1 MKLSGV
7 YHSLQATADHEEKT
21 YVLEFIRHKDFPAGE
36 FRLAKISIGENVL
49 WQFKT
54 ENFNKGY
61 GQLFC
66 PDGIGLVLGLIN
78 AKNKKVELVIYFS
91 DLIRSIKARSAD
103 GSIRYMRTN
112 PKGPKDTIW
121 AKRAIAEKG
130 GRDWEFSQFEKS
142 YLAMKNKREAEEKK
156 QIVMDD
162 KKRKEERKNII
173 MSRPELRLYAKD
185 GSQKHGIPVT
195 EEEWPSLKYNTR
207 AILVSSYDD
216 KTRKSG
222 EVIEAFICIAE
233 KGGQPMKT
241 PPIRGLSFEKPQKA
255 KRNNEPAV
263 IITDSELFFAIT
275 KEREDEPICI
285 PAISK
290 DGVQSF
296 IRTMKPN
303 LSNQN
308 CLYFCIPTTPGKYQ
322 VEKLTADGSTT
333 LGEFQPL

>member
-1 MKLSGV
+1 
-7 YHSLQATADHEEKT
+7 
-21 YVLEFIRHKDFPAGE
+21 
-36 FRLAKISIGENVL
+36 
-49 WQFKT
+49 
-54 ENFNKGY
+54 
-61 GQLFC
+61 
-66 PDGIGLVLGLIN
+66 
-78 AKNKKVELVIYFS
+78 
-91 DLIRSIKARSAD
+91 
-103 GSIRYMRTN
+103 
-112 PKGPKDTIW
+112 
-121 AKRAIAEKG
+121 
-130 GRDWEFSQFEKS
+130 
-142 YLAMKNKREAEEKK
+142 
-156 QIVMDD
+156 
-162 KKRKEERKNII
+162 

-241 PPIRGLSFEKPQKA
+241 PPIRGLSFEKAKKA